1 MYSNPA
7 TPEKVKPLRPK
18 MTPQQC
24 ADAIQQMDTEDE
36 KRRRL
41 ARRIP

>member
-24 ADAIQQMDTEDE
+24 ADAIKQMDAEDE
-36 KRRRL
+36 KRRV
-41 ARRIP
+41 RRIP